1 MLSFVNIEKKWTNDM
16 LVWSILEKLVELEE
30 WWSGEK
36 TEMLYGLFI
45 NSPWDLFWVNK
56 VTLRGI
62 EFSSL
67 FTFIMSQPI
76 LSDVSLGLNELRRE
90 VRNIPQ
96 YFYLENICQCQ
107 ILLVSTTQFTAVN
120 ERISTLHTWRI
131 LK

>member
-45 NSPWDLFWVNK
+45 KSPWDLFWVNK
-56 VTLRGI
+56 ATLRGI